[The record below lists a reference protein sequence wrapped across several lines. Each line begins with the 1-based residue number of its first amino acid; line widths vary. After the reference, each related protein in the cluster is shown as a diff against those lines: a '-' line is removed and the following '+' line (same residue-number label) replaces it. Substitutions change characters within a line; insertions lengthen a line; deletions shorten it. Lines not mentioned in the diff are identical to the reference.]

1 MKSVFLKL
9 LKNGW
14 SYCLGVK
21 TTYFTHYLGYLNP
34 EGEGSSYKI
43 DCFMGHRSSKLKWA
57 WQA

>member
-14 SYCLGVK
+14 SYCLAVK
-21 TTYFTHYLGYLNP
+21 TTYFTHYLSYLNP
-34 EGEGSSYKI
+34 EGEVSTSKI
-43 DCFMGHRSSKLKWA
+43 DYFVGNQSSILKWA